1 MSYFANFF
9 TNLKQWEESIGDVEP
24 FIGLKFRKKIQKMLR
39 VMAKKY
45 LSRKTEL
52 SQVTNWQNIWMFKVL
67 SVLKYTYCNF
77 YKLTK
82 NYTPA
87 LHDKGFHI
95 LYCIKKRGKRRLAH
109 GFMFLFL
116 LNLSLFL
123 VIGEIERRERRGEK
137 DRKTYGQG
145 EGVVERRSHIQYI

>member
-1 MSYFANFF
+1 VSYFANFF

-95 LYCIKKRGKRRLAH
+95 LYCIKKKGLGKSLDKKERKTEISTWIYVSVSVK
-109 GFMFLFL
+109 
-116 LNLSLFL
+116 SLF
-123 VIGEIERRERRGEK
+123 ISGYRRDREKGKERRER
-137 DRKTYGQG
+137 
-145 EGVVERRSHIQYI
+145 